1 MSHHETIHSR
11 HILQLTL
18 LASICVNIAVRTISN
33 NQTCGVLKR
42 GQQEI
47 NFINS
52 EHAKR
57 IDTELCLFLQ
67 RCWFC
72 CASALHIS
80 TLLHSLSATLF
91 VVFLFLLSCN
101 KQYAHRIAQNPIPAW
116 KNMPMMAIIASLPLA
131 ISALSFL
138 VFSAGSEAVNTLNP
152 KSPAYA
158 SVPGVCSWETSQKAA

>member
-1 MSHHETIHSR
+1 MRWRDIKCNRAQCVYSLFNQRNEQYQICKCHVFVHASKALYQWFSLCMSHRETIHSR

-42 GQQEI
+42 GQQDI

-67 RCWFC
+67 QCQFC
-72 CASALHIS
+72 CADALHIS
-80 TLLHSLSATLF
+80 TLLHSLSATSLWCF
-91 VVFLFLLSCN
+91 FSC
-101 KQYAHRIAQNPIPAW
+101 
-116 KNMPMMAIIASLPLA
+116 
-131 ISALSFL
+131 
-138 VFSAGSEAVNTLNP
+138 
-152 KSPAYA
+152 
-158 SVPGVCSWETSQKAA
+158 